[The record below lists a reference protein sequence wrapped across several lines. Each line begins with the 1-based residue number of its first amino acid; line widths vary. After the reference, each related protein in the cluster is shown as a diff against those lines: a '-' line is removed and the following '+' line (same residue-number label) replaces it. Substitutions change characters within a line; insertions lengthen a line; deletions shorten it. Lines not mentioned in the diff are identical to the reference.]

1 MKLRAKF
8 GLYILTTAIFSLLVW
23 LIVFYATRSVDD
35 AFQRDRDADK
45 IMEHTFELKGLT
57 YSYLILRQEKLRT
70 DWKRRH
76 ESLGKLINVQLRG
89 SESARRAM
97 LRLRDNYQKAGAL
110 FDSLSGET
118 LQQSGPGYGAR
129 NQGMTGSRE
138 ERLIA
143 LIEEIANDANQL
155 NLEADSD
162 LKAIQKTASSRVAS
176 LMGLLMIGT
185 CIFALVLSRTIM
197 RSVRLLATAT
207 SEVASGNLDYNID
220 LTGIARDELGELSR
234 DFNKMALQLKDF
246 YVRLREEIAE
256 RVAAEQ
262 ALQKL
267 LIDLEL
273 RVDERTRELSKA
285 NLALRQEIDERER
298 TERDLMERTG
308 ELETV
313 NKELESFSYSVSHD
327 LRTPLRAIGGFSRM
341 LLKDSG
347 DKLDAEAKRRLDTIL
362 ANTETMDR
370 LIEDLLTFS
379 RLGRQEMV
387 RTSLDMEGLVQ
398 SAWNEL
404 VAAHQ
409 DHGLK
414 LELNKL
420 PGSTGDPRLIKQ
432 VMLNLLSNAVKFSKP
447 TGGCP
452 IVAVGSFEEREDT
465 VYFVKDNGVGFD
477 MGNYGRL
484 FGVFQRLHSSEEFE
498 GNGVGL
504 AIVERIIRRHGGRVW
519 AEGKVGRGATFYF
532 TLKGGV

>member
-8 GLYILTTAIFSLLVW
+8 GLYILTTAVFSLLVW
-23 LIVFYATRSVDD
+23 LIVLYATKNVDD
-35 AFQRDRDADK
+35 AFQRDRDSDM
-45 IMEHTFELKGLT
+45 IMEHAFELKGLT
-57 YSYLILRQEKLRT
+57 FSYLLSGEERVGAE
-70 DWKRRH
+70 WKRQH
-76 ESLGKLINVQLRG
+76 ESLGKHINVELRG
-89 SESARRAM
+89 SGPERRAI
-97 LRLRDNYQKAGAL
+97 LRLRDNHQKVGAL
-110 FDSLSGET
+110 FDSLFGGAPQERSSGDE
-118 LQQSGPGYGAR
+118 AR
-129 NQGMTGSRE
+129 NHSVKGSPE

-155 NLEADSD
+155 NLAADSD
-162 LKAIQKTASSRVAS
+162 LKTIQKTASSRVAG
-176 LMGLLMIGT
+176 LMGLLLVGA
-185 CIFALVLSRTIM
+185 CVFAVVLSRTIM
-197 RSVRLLATAT
+197 RSVRLLASGTR
-207 SEVASGNLDYNID
+207 EVASGNLDYNID
-220 LTGIARDELGELSR
+220 LTGMAKDELRELSR

-246 YVRLREEIAE
+246 YIRLREEIAE

-285 NLALRQEIDERER
+285 NLSLRQEITERER
-298 TERDLMERTG
+298 AERDLMERTG
-308 ELETV
+308 DLEAV
-313 NKELESFSYSVSHD
+313 NKDLESFTYSVSHD
-327 LRTPLRAIGGFSRM
+327 LRTPIRAIDGFSRM
-341 LLKDSG
+341 LLQDSG

-404 VAAHQ
+404 VAAKQ
-409 DHGLK
+409 DHGKK
-414 LELNKL
+414 LEVNKL

-447 TGGCP
+447 TGGGP
-452 IVAVGSFEEREDT
+452 IIAVGSFQEGEDT

-477 MGNYGRL
+477 MQNYGRL

-504 AIVERIIRRHGGRVW
+504 AIVERIIRRHGGKVW